1 MSRVSYGEVA
11 NGKSLITCRMSSGI
25 MLITTLRNDSQPSD
39 VHILRD
45 PAYLGSCT
53 PANPELVLRPE
64 ENLPLLGMIRKFSI
78 NFLCFKKKKQKKLQ
92 TDAFGW
98 ALIGMLPQSFFHSYW
113 RSKVS
118 LHFGLLVPMCLSGYG
133 SRTPTLSH
141 LRADTNKWL
150 VLLPMR

>member
-1 MSRVSYGEVA
+1 MSRVSYGGVA

-78 NFLCFKKKKQKKLQ
+78 YFLCLKKNM
-92 TDAFGW
+92 W
-98 ALIGMLPQSFFHSYW
+98 VLILI
-113 RSKVS
+113 
-118 LHFGLLVPMCLSGYG
+118 
-133 SRTPTLSH
+133 
-141 LRADTNKWL
+141 
-150 VLLPMR
+150 